1 MNGVIYLVA
10 NDKLIFTA
18 CRSFKCFIVGLFGGL
33 LVLNF
38 GNVFGTKFASL
49 IKALA
54 TLVIIKLF
62 LKLRGYVFYKSLFA
76 SSPIFYELDERHVP
90 AANRFLNITS
100 FLSTFSVSVDFVC
113 RSSME
118 SRILLV
124 SSDNGLPSKTRY
136 IELSI

>member
-1 MNGVIYLVA
+1 MDGVIYLVA

-62 LKLRGYVFYKSLFA
+62 LKLRVYVFYKSLFA

-90 AANRFLNITS
+90 AAPQSPCHKTQRGACFTLTLAGIYNHNRFFCLK
-100 FLSTFSVSVDFVC
+100 
-113 RSSME
+113 
-118 SRILLV
+118 IL
-124 SSDNGLPSKTRY
+124 
-136 IELSI
+136 